1 MSIKRNITITLS
13 EEDYE
18 DFIKFCN
25 EDYELEEDEDLEEVA
40 TQMLEDEPVENL
52 SCCPYVKYEEET
64 W

>member
-1 MSIKRNITITLS
+1 MVERNITIKVS

-18 DFIKFCN
+18 EFIKFCN
-25 EDYELEEDEDLEEVA
+25 EDYEIEDGEDLEEVV

-52 SCCPYVKYEEET
+52 SCCPYVKYEDET

>member
-1 MSIKRNITITLS
+1 MIERNITIKVS

-25 EDYELEEDEDLEEVA
+25 EDYEIEDGEDLEETVVS
-40 TQMLEDEPVENL
+40 MLENEPVENL
-52 SCCPYVKYEEET
+52 SCCPYVKYEDET

>member
-1 MSIKRNITITLS
+1 MVERNITIKVS

-18 DFIKFCN
+18 EFIKFCN
-25 EDYELEEDEDLEEVA
+25 ENYEFEEGEDLEEVA

-52 SCCPYVKYEEET
+52 SCCPYVKYEDET

>member
-1 MSIKRNITITLS
+1 MTERNITIKVS

-25 EDYELEEDEDLEEVA
+25 EDYEIEDGEDLEETVVG
-40 TQMLEDEPVENL
+40 MLENEPVENL
-52 SCCPYVKYEEET
+52 SCCPYVKYEDEI

>member
-1 MSIKRNITITLS
+1 MIERNISIKVS

-25 EDYELEEDEDLEEVA
+25 EDYEIEYGEDLEETV
-40 TQMLEDEPVENL
+40 TNMLEDEPVENL
-52 SCCPYVKYEEET
+52 SCCPYVRYEDET

>member
-1 MSIKRNITITLS
+1 MVERNITIKVS

-18 DFIKFCN
+18 EFIKFCN
-25 EDYELEEDEDLEEVA
+25 ADYEIEDGEDLEEVV

-52 SCCPYVKYEEET
+52 SCCPYVKYEDET

>member
-1 MSIKRNITITLS
+1 MPIKRNITITLN

-25 EDYELEEDEDLEEVA
+25 EDYEIEDDEDLEELA
-40 TQMLEDEPVENL
+40 TSMLENESVENL
-52 SCCPYVKYEEET
+52 SCCPYVRYEDET

>member
-1 MSIKRNITITLS
+1 MVERNITIKVS

-18 DFIKFCN
+18 EFIKFCN
-25 EDYELEEDEDLEEVA
+25 EDYEFEDGEDLEEVV

-52 SCCPYVKYEEET
+52 SCCPYVKYEDET

>member
-1 MSIKRNITITLS
+1 MIKRTITITLK

-52 SCCPYVKYEEET
+52 SCCFSVRYEDET